1 MTEVILKKSSKAG
14 KKYDAVIDGKKT
26 VSFGATGYSDFTKH
40 KDEERKQRYIARHGA
55 TQTFKDIEKPQTWA
69 RYILWE
75 KKTIPEAVKNMEKK
89 FNLEIK
95 TKK

>member
-26 VSFGATGYSDFTKH
+26 VSVGATGYSDFTKH

-55 TQTFKDIEKPQTWA
+55 TRTFKDIEKPQTWA

-75 KKTIPEAVKNMEKK
+75 KKTIPEAVQNMENK
-89 FNLEIK
+89 FNIDIEM
-95 TKK
+95 KK